1 MLDGTSDGS
10 SPRRRRVSDERA
22 QGRAMSMMFEKA
34 RKIASWLRDGLG
46 LTALDYLLIVC
57 LIAVVAFA
65 MWSY

>member
-1 MLDGTSDGS
+1 
-10 SPRRRRVSDERA
+10 
-22 QGRAMSMMFEKA
+22 MSMMFEKA